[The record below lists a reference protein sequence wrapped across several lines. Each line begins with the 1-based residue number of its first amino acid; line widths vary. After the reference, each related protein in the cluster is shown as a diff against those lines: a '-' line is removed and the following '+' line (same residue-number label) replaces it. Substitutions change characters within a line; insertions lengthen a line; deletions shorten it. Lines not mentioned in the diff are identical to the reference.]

1 MTIWNNPTSSLPLLP
16 TPHLQ
21 RPEPCLMTHWWSCTG
36 TIGEAHPVSEW
47 MTYWTN
53 EWNQVCPDEGV
64 CKGSRLTAKL
74 GLPSLGRKSHS
85 FWSVLALSYF
95 NPETDGLCVLCC
107 PAFQGIRIRLSS
119 RALLGC
125 CLAQWSHSFTPLPC
139 AHRDDSAISIT
150 TLIAHT

>member
-1 MTIWNNPTSSLPLLP
+1 MKQSHLLP
-16 TPHLQ
+16 TPPSHPPPPKTRTMSDDSLMELYRDHRWGSPCFWMNDLLNKWMKPGLSWWRCMQ
-21 RPEPCLMTHWWSCTG
+21 RVT
-36 TIGEAHPVSEW
+36 
-47 MTYWTN
+47 TYA
-53 EWNQVCPDEGV
+53 
-64 CKGSRLTAKL
+64 AKL
-74 GLPSLGRKSHS
+74 GLPSLGRKNHS